1 MVTYND
7 YLLINRENPEEVMEF
22 VHRAITQ
29 HKSSTLYQEA
39 LIADQYARHKNVT
52 ITEYQKLLYTI
63 TGKAV
68 PDNYSSN
75 FKLASN
81 FFNRFVTQENQFLL
95 GNGITWKDKGTADKL
110 GKDFDYM
117 LQKAGKSALIGAVS
131 FGFFNLDH
139 MEVFNVLEFAPL
151 YDEENGAL
159 MAGVRFWQVDDSK
172 PLRATFY
179 ELDGYTNFIW
189 DSKGDGFTD
198 DKWQKVGEGKGMV
211 PKMKYILKLRT
222 SEIDGT
228 EIYDGEN
235 YPTFPIVPL
244 WANEYHQSEFTGLRE
259 QIDCYDLIKS
269 GFANTVD
276 EGSIIYWLVQ
286 NAGGMDNID
295 LVQFVEQ
302 IKTMHAAAVGDGSD
316 NTRAE
321 AHTIEPPYQSRES
334 LLNRLR
340 ADLYEDAMALDIKNI
355 ADGAVTAT
363 QIKAAYNPLN
373 LKTDEYEFRIIDFL
387 TDILK
392 LAGIEDEDPT
402 FTRSMILNQ
411 AEDINSI
418 VAASSN
424 LSEEYVTRKLLTILG
439 DGDMADEVLKQMKLL
454 EMERNGFDTDE
465 DEEEENEEAG
475 SERAPESYEKPVT
488 EVKIKEEKPRK
499 EKDDGFEDVI

>member
-7 YLLINRENPEEVMEF
+7 YLKVNMDNPAEVMDF
-22 VHRAITQ
+22 VFKAITQ
-29 HKSSTLYQEA
+29 HKSTDLYQDA
-39 LIADQYARHKNVT
+39 VVADQYARHRNVT

-81 FFNRFVTQENQFLL
+81 FFNRFVTQENQYLL
-95 GNGITWKDKGTADKL
+95 GNGVTWKNEGTAEKL
-110 GKDFDYM
+110 GDDFDYQ
-117 LQKAGKSALIGAVS
+117 LQKAGKAALIGAVS
-131 FGFFNLDH
+131 FGFYNLDH
-139 MEVFNVLEFAPL
+139 MEVFDVMEFAPL

-159 MAGVRFWQVDDSK
+159 MAGIRFWQVDESK

-179 ELDGYTNFIW
+179 ELDGYTNYIW
-189 DSKGDGFTD
+189 DSKDDGFTD
-198 DKWQKVGEGKGMV
+198 DKWQKIDNGKGMI
-211 PKMKYILKLRT
+211 PKTKYILKLRT

-244 WANEYHQSEFTGLRE
+244 WANEYHQSEFIGLRE

-321 AHTIEPPYQSRES
+321 PHTIEPPYQSRET
-334 LLNRLR
+334 LLDRLR
-340 ADLYEDAMALDIKNI
+340 SDLYEDAMALDVKNI
-355 ADGAVTAT
+355 ADGAITAT
-363 QIKAAYNPLN
+363 QIRAAYNPLN
-373 LKTDEYEFRIIDFL
+373 LKTDEFEFRIIDFL
-387 TDILK
+387 KDILK
-392 LAGIEDEDPT
+392 LAGIEDENPT
-402 FTRSMILNQ
+402 FTRSMIINQ

-418 VAASSN
+418 VAASAS
-424 LSEEYVTRKLLTILG
+424 LSEEYVTRKILTILG
-439 DGDMADEVLKQMKLL
+439 DGDKADEVLSQMQET
-454 EMERNGFDTDE
+454 EMQINGFDDNE
-465 DEEEENEEAG
+465 EPEEEQEE
-475 SERAPESYEKPVT
+475 S
-488 EVKIKEEKPRK
+488 
-499 EKDDGFEDVI
+499 EKDETIPQEAEDDVKQYNINRA